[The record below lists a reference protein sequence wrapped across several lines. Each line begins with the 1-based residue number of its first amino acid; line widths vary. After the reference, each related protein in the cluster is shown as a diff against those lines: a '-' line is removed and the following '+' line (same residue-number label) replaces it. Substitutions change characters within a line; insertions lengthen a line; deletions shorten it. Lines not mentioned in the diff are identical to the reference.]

1 MQPTQVPVLVAAAED
16 SAAAHEALTHAFSR
30 AAELRADGVGR
41 FKRLVGCCRA
51 PAGGAPGRPGLGC
64 APLAPRIGGARVVLR
79 PTSGAMTAALGP

>member
-51 PAGGAPGRPGLGC
+51 PAGGGGGEGGSSRDDELGV
-64 APLAPRIGGARVVLR
+64 AA
-79 PTSGAMTAALGP
+79 AALALANAIISSPARL